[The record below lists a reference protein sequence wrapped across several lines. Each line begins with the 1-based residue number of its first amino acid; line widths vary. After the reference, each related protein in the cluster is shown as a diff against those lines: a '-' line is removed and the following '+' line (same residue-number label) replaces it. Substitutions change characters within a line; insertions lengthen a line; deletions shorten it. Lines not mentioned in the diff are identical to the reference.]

1 MKDSQMIQQLYEA
14 YGKEIF
20 LYLFSMCQSRELSED
35 LLQETYVKALLSLS
49 VQHGNMRAWLYLVAR
64 NLCLNALK
72 KEKRGFPAEIPDVPD
87 GEAGILEQFIKKEQ
101 NRMLYRAMARLP
113 SRKREILQLQYF
125 SGLPLREIA
134 EILRVSP
141 ENVRVL
147 SHRAKQELKKYLKE
161 DGYGIS

>member
-14 YGKEIF
+14 YGKELF

-72 KEKRGFPAEIPDVPD
+72 KEKRRFPAEIPDVPD

-141 ENVRVL
+141 KNVRVL

>member
-14 YGKEIF
+14 YGKELF

-72 KEKRGFPAEIPDVPD
+72 KEKRRFPAEIPDVPD

-161 DGYGIS
+161 DGYRIS

>member
-14 YGKEIF
+14 YGKELF

-72 KEKRGFPAEIPDVPD
+72 KEKRRFPAEIPDVPD

-101 NRMLYRAMARLP
+101 NRMLYR
-113 SRKREILQLQYF
+113 F
-125 SGLPLREIA
+125 H
-134 EILRVSP
+134 P
-141 ENVRVL
+141 ENGRFC
-147 SHRAKQELKKYLKE
+147 SFN
-161 DGYGIS
+161 ISVACR